1 MLPATFPGLKV
12 GTTDVLRNV
21 DADTACLHCA
31 DRHRAVTAIPSTS
44 KGMQAG
50 LSSFSRQRTAVE
62 VARVRT
68 VSCLLQLSVF
78 ER

>member
-1 MLPATFPGLKV
+1 M
-12 GTTDVLRNV
+12 
-21 DADTACLHCA
+21 
-31 DRHRAVTAIPSTS
+31 PSTS

-68 VSCLLQLSVF
+68 VSCFFALRYF
-78 ER
+78 DD